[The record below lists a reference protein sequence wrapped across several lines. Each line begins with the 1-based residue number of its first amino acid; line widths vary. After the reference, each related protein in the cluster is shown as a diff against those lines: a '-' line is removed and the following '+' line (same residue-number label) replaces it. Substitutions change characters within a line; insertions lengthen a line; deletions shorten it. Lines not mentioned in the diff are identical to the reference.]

1 MTMVSPAAE
10 AVGGYHVETAH
21 GVVDIARDEWN
32 GVVRRGGG
40 TVFHTWEWLAAFEEA
55 PPGEFG
61 PVHLLAYQDDALVG
75 ICPAYLVYRCPR
87 LDYLASLAGIDLGGP
102 VLLAHSLAAF
112 TGGPVVLPGHGS
124 TVEVLVDA
132 LEQRAAMSGAWAWG
146 FANVPGRSLVGRL
159 LRDGYAV
166 SQLATTYLV
175 DTRYDST
182 DQYWRSID
190 PRRRRKFERDR
201 RVVRAKGFTVHE
213 GMPDDD
219 TFVRLVHALLAA
231 RDTPVDVLPEN
242 FLRALR
248 ARLAPFDRTVF
259 ATDADD
265 EIVALF
271 ACWEFGAECSA
282 WLAGLDRLTAFEPYH
297 SLMARSVEAAVGNG
311 TPTVNLGRANGIQK
325 RRYGSVPTPLF
336 LALKST
342 DRHRNALLHAASMN
356 LETQILSG
364 TEGLDV
370 VRRCC

>member
-55 PPGEFG
+55 PPGEFE

-75 ICPAYLVYRCPR
+75 ICPAYLVYQCPR
-87 LDYLASLAGIDLGGP
+87 LDYLASLAGLDLGSP
-102 VLLAHSLAAF
+102 ILLAHSLAAF
-112 TGGPVVLPGHGS
+112 TGGPVVLPDHGC

-132 LEQRAAMSGAWAWG
+132 LEQQAAVSNAWAWG

-190 PRRRRKFERDR
+190 PRRRRKFERDHR
-201 RVVRAKGFTVHE
+201 AARAKGFTVHE
-213 GMPDDD
+213 GMPDDH

-231 RDTPVDVLPEN
+231 RETPVDVLPES

-271 ACWEFGAECSA
+271 ACWEFGAECSV

-297 SLMARSVEAAVGNG
+297 SLMAQSVEAAVGNG
-311 TPTVNLGRANGIQK
+311 TPTVNLGRANGTQK

-336 LALKST
+336 LALKSA
-342 DRHRNALLHAASMN
+342 DHHRNALLHAAFMN